1 MKNLFAPIVL
11 CVAAALLSASA
22 SAQEIPAE
30 LKAQIESKAQE
41 LHPND
46 KAAERSWRNRQI
58 EAWESIQNM
67 TFSVDEEELN
77 LIKSAAQKKFP
88 YEYSKQEN
96 FINEQANLASGM
108 SEYKAQFGPQVYK
121 AMRESLNAKGITD
134 LNEIVESLRRQLSAK
149 AYLESF
155 SPSGVDPAALKVAA
169 EVVAK
174 LFPSDYEAQLKQLK
188 TQFNISEIQGSQN
201 GAPLLQN
208 GPVANGGGAA
218 NPLQNPNENVPLF
231 ERQKIIR
238 DTYQRQSFF
247 VEGGAAKCIALAMEL
262 NGRRVLLAPFSSYSP
277 NGMTVTNAS
286 GEQIEFDIGDITA
299 SKELPLIAIL
309 PKSMPPDIS
318 NITLFDERDFKSIL
332 GKRALFVGYANSKN
346 SANVTSFPIR
356 ISAVSNS
363 VLTLSTKISTDYSE
377 GALVVQPSNYAMV
390 GMLLMGKDPVKNV
403 EWTDRSGR
411 NKVMR
416 DLDLGRYSRLI
427 CARVDNLR
435 SWEKIDSQKF
445 SEQKS
450 KLENLKAT
458 NIAIS
463 NLLSKNKLS
472 DVTDSPIIGRIAEK
486 YIGEFAVKMDKTR
499 FMLLYRGYNRDMIDV
514 LKRAMK
520 GMAPNEYYTVF
531 RGEIM
536 QQLTVANGLISVYT
550 KAMDGVSNDLTPKEI
565 MGRCKETYKIK

>member
-30 LKAQIESKAQE
+30 LKAQIESKARE

-149 AYLESF
+149 TYLESF

-201 GAPLLQN
+201 G
-208 GPVANGGGAA
+208 PVADGGGAA
-218 NPLQNPNENVPLF
+218 NPLQNPDKNVPLF

-238 DTYQRQSFF
+238 DTYHKQSFF

-286 GEQIEFDIGDITA
+286 GEQIEFDIGDIAA

-332 GKRALFVGYANSKN
+332 GKRAFFVGYANSKN
-346 SANVTSFPIR
+346 SANVTCFPIR
-356 ISAVSNS
+356 ISTVSNS
-363 VLTLSTKISTDYSE
+363 VLTLSTKISTEYSE
-377 GALVVQPSNYAMV
+377 GSIVVNPDNYATV
-390 GMLLMGKDPVKNV
+390 GMLLMGKDPVENV
-403 EWTDRSGR
+403 GWTNKSER
-411 NKVMR
+411 NRVMR
-416 DLDLGRYSRLI
+416 NLSFGRYSRLI

-450 KLENLKAT
+450 KLENLKAA
-458 NIAIS
+458 NIEIS
-463 NLLSKNKLS
+463 DLLSNNKLS
-472 DVTDSPIIGRIAEK
+472 DVTDSRIIGAIARK
-486 YIGEFAVKMDKTR
+486 YIGEFGVKMDPSR
-499 FMLLYRGYNRDMIDV
+499 FMRLYRAYNRDMIDA
-514 LKRAMK
+514 LKTAMK
-520 GMAPNEYYTVF
+520 GITLNEYYTVF
-531 RGEIM
+531 RGEVM
-536 QQLTVANGLISVYT
+536 QQLTVANGLIGVYT
-550 KAMDGVSNDLTPKEI
+550 GLMDAVSDELTPSEI
-565 MGRCKETYKIK
+565 KKAYRPHK